1 VLDAAGVSWT
11 LLTGST
17 PAAEKRAAVAGIAS
31 GETTVAF
38 GTHALLTGKVTF
50 KHLTLAIVDEQHRF
64 GVSQRLGLR
73 GKGEAVDML
82 VMTATPIP
90 RSLALTLYG
99 DLDASYLREHP
110 RPGARERITTRIV
123 PRPGREEA
131 YDAVRAAVA
140 AGRQAYVVCALVDE
154 SDTTEATAAVREA
167 ERLRTKVF
175 KDLRVGLL
183 TGQMK
188 TADKVDAMDAFV
200 SGSVDV
206 LVATTV
212 IEVGVDVPN
221 ATVMIVENAERFG
234 LAQLH
239 QLRGRVGRGGEGAEV
254 LLFADAKTAEGR
266 ARMDAFVSTTD
277 GFELAEKDLALRGE
291 GQLLGERQH
300 GLPELRIASIARDID
315 LIDAAREDA
324 REIVEADAHLTDP
337 RHVPLLDEM
346 RRAYGR
352 DWEWVQAG

>member
-1 VLDAAGVSWT
+1 
-11 LLTGST
+11 
-17 PAAEKRAAVAGIAS
+17 
-31 GETTVAF
+31 
-38 GTHALLTGKVTF
+38 
-50 KHLTLAIVDEQHRF
+50 
-64 GVSQRLGLR
+64 
-73 GKGEAVDML
+73 
-82 VMTATPIP
+82 
-90 RSLALTLYG
+90 
-99 DLDASYLREHP
+99 
-110 RPGARERITTRIV
+110 
-123 PRPGREEA
+123 
-131 YDAVRAAVA
+131 
-140 AGRQAYVVCALVDE
+140 
-154 SDTTEATAAVREA
+154 
-167 ERLRTKVF
+167 
-175 KDLRVGLL
+175 
-183 TGQMK
+183 
-188 TADKVDAMDAFV
+188 
-200 SGSVDV
+200 
-206 LVATTV
+206 
-212 IEVGVDVPN
+212 
-221 ATVMIVENAERFG
+221 MIVENAERFG

>member
-1 VLDAAGVSWT
+1 VPWR

-17 PAAEKRAAVAGIAS
+17 PAAERRSILAQLAS
-31 GETTVAF
+31 GEVAVAF
-38 GTHALLTGKVTF
+38 GTHALLTEKVVF
-50 KHLTLAIVDEQHRF
+50 EHLTLSIVDEQHRF
-64 GVSQRLGLR
+64 GVTQRLGLR

-99 DLDASYLREHP
+99 DLDATYLREHP
-110 RPGARERITTRIV
+110 SEGARERVITRIV
-123 PRPGREEA
+123 PRSGRDEA
-131 YDAVRAAVA
+131 YDTVRAAIA

-167 ERLRTKVF
+167 ERLRTRVF

-188 TADKVDAMDAFV
+188 AADKVAAMEQFV
-200 SGSVDV
+200 AGRIDI

-239 QLRGRVGRGGEGAEV
+239 QLRGRVGRGGHGGEV
-254 LLFADAKTAEGR
+254 LLFADAKTTEGR
-266 ARMDAFVSTTD
+266 ARMDAFVSTSD
-277 GFELAEKDLALRGE
+277 GFELAEKDLLLRGE
-291 GQLLGERQH
+291 GQLLGQRQH
-300 GLPELRIASIARDID
+300 GMPELRIASIARDTD
-315 LIDAAREDA
+315 LIELAREDA
-324 REIVEADAHLTDP
+324 AAIVGSDPHMTDP
-337 RHVPLLDEM
+337 RHVPLLGEM
-346 RRAYGR
+346 RRSYGR